1 MYKASTRDKTHNTK
15 KKASVKHYSFS
26 LTSSRSNVKPSQTA
40 KVQNAWENYDNKER
54 PCGASSHV
62 GPQNCI
68 PLFSSSSSK
77 YLPILLLEAIE
88 VNLMSLELGS
98 WCT

>member
-54 PCGASSHV
+54 PRGAS
-62 GPQNCI
+62 QNCI

-77 YLPILLLEAIE
+77 YLPILLLEA
-88 VNLMSLELGS
+88 
-98 WCT
+98 WK